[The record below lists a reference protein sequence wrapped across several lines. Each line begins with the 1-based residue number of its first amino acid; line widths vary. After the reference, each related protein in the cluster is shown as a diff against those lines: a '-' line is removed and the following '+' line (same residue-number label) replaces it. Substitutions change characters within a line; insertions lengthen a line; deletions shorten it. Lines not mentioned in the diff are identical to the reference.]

1 MFEGSDV
8 ARWAGDHKSQRPPRG
23 LPGRGQRPQRRR
35 QSLLRAHWSR
45 CPKALP
51 TAPGTVSGFLPL
63 GPFIDS
69 LYTQLLQDCVFTY

>member
-23 LPGRGQRPQRRR
+23 LGGASDPRDAR
-35 QSLLRAHWSR
+35 QSPLRAHWSR

-51 TAPGTVSGFLPL
+51 TAPGTFSGFLPP

-69 LYTQLLQDCVFTY
+69 LYTQLLQD